1 MTSRRTLVLCAAA
14 LAASVSGSYAG
25 PCSHEIRRVQIDIDA
40 KLQAQAAAGPSARE
54 STAATMHRQPTPH
67 SIGAAESTLGE
78 VSPEK
83 LKAVRAAM
91 VRARSADDAEDRRA
105 CEQALADVHRE
116 LGR

>member
-1 MTSRRTLVLCAAA
+1 
-14 LAASVSGSYAG
+14 
-25 PCSHEIRRVQIDIDA
+25 VQIDIDA
-40 KLQAQAAAGPSARE
+40 KLQAQAAAGPSVRE

-67 SIGAAESTLGE
+67 SIGATESRLGE
-78 VSPEK
+78 VSREK

-91 VRARSADDAEDRRA
+91 VRSADDAGDRRA